1 MKLEFGHAL
10 MSTEE
15 TEEMA
20 LLRRVQPLFRNEY
33 CIEWLKEKIP
43 DENLRFWWLRKFD
56 ESILAAQA
64 KRYDLDTERMLW
76 VSIAELL
83 RIMLHARYANDF
95 QLIYIDHDAQHFEM
109 VLTRFQHNPDFF
121 RFLLDEIAPFSDK
134 YTQHILILQK
144 VLESY
149 GALDRVGVFEL

>member
-1 MKLEFGHAL
+1 MKFEHAL

-20 LLRRVQPLFRNEY
+20 LLHRIQPLFRNEY
-33 CIEWLKEKIP
+33 CTEWLREKIP
-43 DENLRFWWLRKFD
+43 DKNLHSWWLRKSD
-56 ESILAAQA
+56 ESILAAKA
-64 KRYDLDTERMLW
+64 KEYDLDIERLLW
-76 VSIAELL
+76 ISIAELL
-83 RIMLHARYANDF
+83 RIMLFARYNDF
-95 QLIYIDHDAQHFEM
+95 RLVYIDHDAQHFET
-109 VLTRFQHNPDFF
+109 VLTRFQHNPDFL
-121 RFLLDEIAPFSDK
+121 RFLLDEIAPTSDK